1 MAKTE
6 PMKMYVQDLLDACG
20 YWLEADD
27 LPSPPATREMLQ
39 RSDKAISKAIRALR
53 DAYPDMIK
61 ID

>member
-20 YWLEADD
+20 NWLYIDD

-39 RSDKAISKAIRALR
+39 SSDAVLSKAIRALR
-53 DAYPDMIK
+53 DAYPNMIK